1 MNGIVWDRVE
11 YALSL
16 ANQTSRREGR
26 WSLPAEVIPI
36 LETEYGY
43 RDVKYQRV
51 GNTLKEL
58 LAQDRVEFKKPDLW
72 RISKGGG
79 IAGTSG
85 SGPMD
90 AYRSPDPWSKPGNDN
105 PPNDFK
111 EITPRPDGEWNDWG
125 KARYDKNTKPQ
136 PDDPGMP
143 MIAPVAGISAPISGL
158 GRSVVQNLM

>member
-1 MNGIVWDRVE
+1 MTSEVLERVE

-16 ANQTSRREGR
+16 ANQTSKREGR
-26 WSLPAEVIPI
+26 WSLPAEVIPV

-43 RDVKYQRV
+43 RDVKYQSV
-51 GNTLKEL
+51 GNALKEL

-79 IAGTSG
+79 IAGAAG

-90 AYRSPDPWSKPGNDN
+90 AYRSPDPWQDPVRTYVKPEGGD
-105 PPNDFK
+105 
-111 EITPRPDGEWNDWG
+111 RPDGEWNNWG

-143 MIAPVAGISAPISGL
+143 MIAPVPVVVPDISSGIV
-158 GRSVVQNLM
+158 RSTIQNIM